1 MRRNSGIH
9 VLSWQEIWCI
19 KHVHAKNFILFWQ
32 RLYKESREAQ
42 FYLVDAEV
50 LTHDVPYHDY
60 FYTLNR
66 YCIIR
71 SSKQKCR
78 LRWATVN
85 ECFSQDKLHCML
97 AMYQSWNLS
106 CSFTQQNFI
115 SCFACPLVVSRR
127 VGSLTQEARLMGL
140 WPLGLHNP
148 EYVSFQLLPEERE
161 L

>member
-1 MRRNSGIH
+1 MYM
-9 VLSWQEIWCI
+9 Q
-19 KHVHAKNFILFWQ
+19 KNFILFWQ
-32 RLYKESREAQ
+32 RLYKESWEAQ

-66 YCIIR
+66 YCIIP

-78 LRWATVN
+78 LRWATVK
-85 ECFSQDKLHCML
+85 ECFSQDRLHCML

-115 SCFACPLVVSRR
+115 SYFACPRVVSKGWEASLNNPGWWGFDLWGCTIQNMYHFGYYQRR
-127 VGSLTQEARLMGL
+127 ESYRVVLTIQ
-140 WPLGLHNP
+140 WPEWP
-148 EYVSFQLLPEERE
+148 QDPV
-161 L
+161 